1 VELETKLLQE
11 VIKIEEE
18 YNMQMVT
25 IWEREAKKEG
35 KKEGKKIGEKLGE
48 RRGERRGLEIGE
60 RRGLEMGE
68 EKARI
73 ETARELVR
81 YGVDIDIISKATGL
95 SRDEIEKLVEVVQ

>member
-35 KKEGKKIGEKLGE
+35 KKEGKKIGEK
-48 RRGERRGLEIGE
+48 IGE
-60 RRGLEMGE
+60 RRGLEMGERRGLEIGE